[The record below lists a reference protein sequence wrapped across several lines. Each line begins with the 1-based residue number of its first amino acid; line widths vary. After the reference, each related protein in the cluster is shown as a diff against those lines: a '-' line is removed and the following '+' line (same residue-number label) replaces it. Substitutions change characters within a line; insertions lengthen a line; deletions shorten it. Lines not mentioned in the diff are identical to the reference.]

1 MSAVREVSKSKTR
14 GEGMERLEIPEQS
27 SVEKPG
33 TETTR
38 TTGGYFSENRHMAP
52 LSTALAYSRMSVAT
66 GASYHKILIWTFNSN
81 YYIK

>member
-1 MSAVREVSKSKTR
+1 MPSATDVWPVILNGRISPV
-14 GEGMERLEIPEQS
+14 LAACVPEQS

-66 GASYHKILIWTFNSN
+66 GVSCSSSSTRSVDD
-81 YYIK
+81 